1 MSFSETGMNTREN
14 GKNGQDVGKLI
25 QRLHGLDGIAMDTAG
40 SINEEGFLHSL
51 GERQGVNKLSSL
63 DELFANA
70 IDAKSKRILCRR
82 DMAGITINDDGVGMT
97 RESLIHM
104 FDMYR
109 LQRRFKTIG
118 NYGIGGKMGMFI
130 LSDKS
135 NMRVITLHDGIYMT
149 ANVPWKDI
157 LETKT
162 YSNSISVHSSVP
174 EEIHLFQSMMERT
187 SGTTI
192 LMPPNEDTWMMIHE
206 QFDISN
212 HPHLDPEKSMVYKF
226 GRFDPSITYL
236 DSIFNNTMTLAKYNP
251 SLYVDPRLP
260 LQVRQINVYK
270 KKGEYRFIT
279 DDEREIKS
287 TGGTKGKPR
296 FEKDSTGNAVA
307 GTWTRVG
314 TFKVELF
321 SPKDEERQGASTWFP
336 PHLKQVFL
344 PNPVKDLDTSK
355 LAKLHDSIT
364 VFKSDYP
371 IGKVS
376 IERNTSSKRASF
388 EATFYFGTHA
398 NLHYDTEDSSELDS
412 LIGIQE
418 NKNQLQDVLPIP
430 IKRLIHE
437 MRTDYSSRLFKA
449 WGGEAETETKPEPK
463 VTKEK
468 AKAKAKEKV
477 KPNPPEVKPNPTKP
491 ESNPT
496 TEPNPT
502 ATKPN
507 PTKPEDKP
515 MEEPNP
521 TKPEDKPMEEPKP
534 PATELNPTKPE
545 DKPNPPETKPNPTTE
560 PNPTE
565 HIQENPFIEPIRIED
580 PPIIMHPSTVEEV
593 EATIPENHCFDASPY
608 QKIMEYL
615 ERYRE
620 DDARMS
626 ALCSFL
632 DL

>member
-1 MSFSETGMNTREN
+1 
-14 GKNGQDVGKLI
+14 
-25 QRLHGLDGIAMDTAG
+25 MDTAG

-157 LETKT
+157 LESKT
-162 YSNSISVHSSVP
+162 YSNSISVHLSVP
-174 EEIHLFQSMMERT
+174 EEIHLFQSMMERS

-206 QFDISN
+206 QFDISS
-212 HPHLDPEKSMVYKF
+212 HSHLDPEKSMVYKF

-270 KKGEYRFIT
+270 KKGDYRFIT

-287 TGGTKGKPR
+287 TGGAKGKPR
-296 FEKDSTGNAVA
+296 FEKESTGNAVA
-307 GTWTRVG
+307 GSWTRVG
-314 TFKVELF
+314 TFKVHLF

-344 PNPVKDLDTSK
+344 SHTVVRDSR
-355 LAKLHDSIT
+355 LASLHDSIT

-376 IERNTSSKRASF
+376 IERNTSSKRSNF
-388 EATFYFGTHA
+388 ESTFYFGTHA

-468 AKAKAKEKV
+468 AKAKEKKV
-477 KPNPPEVKPNPTKP
+477 KPNPPAEPNPPVTEPHPTKP
-491 ESNPT
+491 ES
-496 TEPNPT
+496 
-502 ATKPN
+502 KPI
-507 PTKPEDKP
+507 
-515 MEEPNP
+515 EEPNP
-521 TKPEDKPMEEPKP
+521 PEP
-534 PATELNPTKPE
+534 
-545 DKPNPPETKPNPTTE
+545 
-560 PNPTE
+560 
-565 HIQENPFIEPIRIED
+565 IQENPFIEPIHMED

-593 EATIPENHCFDASPY
+593 EATIPENHYFDASPY
-608 QKIMEYL
+608 QKVMEYL
-615 ERYRE
+615 ERYHE

-632 DL
+632 NL